1 MADIHE
7 IRARAQKYAPF
18 IIGGLVVVMVAW
30 VLIQAKLDGNQLQAS
45 GTIEVVQINLA
56 AQVGG
61 PVSAV
66 LVESGDAVEAGQ
78 ILIVLDKAQAQ
89 ANYDQAA
96 AGLAQAKAN
105 YEVLRVGGSA
115 EQHAAAIAAAQA
127 EVVAAQ
133 QALDA
138 VYDNAALVRAQVL
151 TSIAQAEIT
160 VEDAE
165 RMLNNL
171 QSSSEE
177 SDINA
182 AQAAVVLTRDKYE
195 KAQEDYSSYENKPE
209 DNLTRAALLAQLAQT
224 EQLFNDAVRRLN
236 NLQGTADA
244 ADVDLASAQLAQAQ
258 AQLQISLDKLEE
270 MADGPDPDALA
281 LAEAR
286 LANAEARLALA
297 ETGAGPEQLSQ
308 AQAGIDAAQAVL
320 DLAAIQLERTEVK
333 APVAG
338 TILFSNVEIGEIVIP
353 SAILMTLGQLDEL
366 TLTVYLPEDR
376 YGSVQL
382 GDVVEVTV
390 DSFPDERFEATVVR
404 IADEAE
410 FTPRNVQTQ
419 EGRRTTVFGIE
430 LRVTNAQNR
439 LKPGMPADVDFT
451 P

>member
-1 MADIHE
+1 
-7 IRARAQKYAPF
+7 
-18 IIGGLVVVMVAW
+18 
-30 VLIQAKLDGNQLQAS
+30 
-45 GTIEVVQINLA
+45 
-56 AQVGG
+56 
-61 PVSAV
+61 
-66 LVESGDAVEAGQ
+66 
-78 ILIVLDKAQAQ
+78 
-89 ANYDQAA
+89 
-96 AGLAQAKAN
+96 
-105 YEVLRVGGSA
+105 
-115 EQHAAAIAAAQA
+115 
-127 EVVAAQ
+127 
-133 QALDA
+133 
-138 VYDNAALVRAQVL
+138 
-151 TSIAQAEIT
+151 
-160 VEDAE
+160 
-165 RMLNNL
+165 
-171 QSSSEE
+171 
-177 SDINA
+177 
-182 AQAAVVLTRDKYE
+182 
-195 KAQEDYSSYENKPE
+195 
-209 DNLTRAALLAQLAQT
+209 
-224 EQLFNDAVRRLN
+224 
-236 NLQGTADA
+236 
-244 ADVDLASAQLAQAQ
+244 LAQAQ

-338 TILFSNVEIGEIVIP
+338 TILFSNVEIGEVVIP